1 MAEFIAWRTDKYYL
15 CETFISV
22 GGCVLSHTVNM
33 FLTVNLSVKLK
44 GLRHPSYQG
53 EQVFGLKFEQL
64 RVPRDFPP
72 CVSNWNFETLSL
84 SPDSEE
90 GSP

>member
-15 CETFISV
+15 WETFISV
-22 GGCVLSHTVNM
+22 GGCVLSHTVKH
-33 FLTVNLSVKLK
+33 VSYCKSQCKVKRPKAPL
-44 GLRHPSYQG
+44 LQG
-53 EQVFGLKFEQL
+53 EQVFGLKLEQL
-64 RVPRDFPP
+64 RMPRDFPP
-72 CVSNWNFETLSL
+72 WVSNWNFETLSP